1 MKNPISAQTLSPIEI
16 CGIMKPISFLDMREY
31 DRNAVWLGVP
41 EESLMENA
49 GKGAAEIIAKRYDI
63 KGKRVLIVGG
73 TGNNTGDGCVV
84 ARYLKKMGAD
94 PIIFLLK
101 GHVRSEL
108 SNLNLKRAREMGIHI
123 YEREGLSEWIRKCDI
138 IVDALLGI
146 GVTGNPR
153 EPYRSA
159 IEMMNSSGKPVIS
172 IDVPS
177 GIGYEPHVEPELTI
191 TFDSPKE
198 GMEENVE
205 VVDIGIPK
213 EAKTYVGP
221 GAFVRYPRL
230 RKDAHKGDGG
240 RIMIIGGGPYHGAP
254 IMAGKAAYRAGSDL
268 VYLTVPERIYP
279 IVAGAC
285 DNFIVFSEGN
295 EVIEESAVDR
305 FLSMQEKL
313 HAVLIGPGIGRDERT
328 KRAVEYL
335 TGSSEIP
342 MVIDADAL
350 HLIES
355 DNLPE
360 NTVITPHRGEFKAM
374 FGVDVPDD
382 LEERKELV
390 KEMAEKHNIIIVL
403 KGPVD
408 VISDGKNTALNRTGV
423 PRMAVGGT
431 GDVLSGTI
439 TSLIGRG
446 MEPYHAARLG
456 AFINGYAG
464 ELAFKEK
471 SCGMMATDVIEKIPE
486 VLKEFL

>member
-1 MKNPISAQTLSPIEI
+1 MR
-16 CGIMKPISFLDMREY
+16 PISFLDMREY

-41 EESLMENA
+41 EETLMENA
-49 GKGAAEIIAKRYDI
+49 GKGAAEIIAREYDI

-73 TGNNTGDGCVV
+73 TGNNTGDGTVV

-108 SNLNLKRAREMGIHI
+108 SNLNLKRAKDMGIHI
-123 YEREGLSEWIRKCDI
+123 YEKEGLEEWIRKCDI

-146 GVTGNPR
+146 GVSGNPK
-153 EPYRSA
+153 EPYKTA
-159 IEMMNSSGKPVIS
+159 IELINSSGKPVIS
-172 IDVPS
+172 VDVPS

-198 GMEENVE
+198 GMEGNVK
-205 VVDIGIPK
+205 VVDIGIP
-213 EAKTYVGP
+213 EDAERYVGP

-240 RIMIIGGGPYHGAP
+240 RVMIIGGGPYHGAP

-285 DNFIVFSEGN
+285 DNFIVFSEG
-295 EVIEESAVDR
+295 EDVIDEKAVDR
-305 FLSMQEKL
+305 LIEMQDKL
-313 HAVLIGPGIGRDERT
+313 HAALIGPGIGRDDRT
-328 KRAVEYL
+328 KTAIGYMV
-335 TGSSEIP
+335 GSAEIP
-342 MVIDADAL
+342 LVLDADAL
-350 HLIES
+350 HLVKPEA
-355 DNLPE
+355 LPE
-360 NTVITPHRGEFKAM
+360 GTVVTPHRGEFGAL
-374 FGVDVPDD
+374 FDTEIPDD
-382 LEERKELV
+382 MEERKELV
-390 KEMAEKHNIIIVL
+390 REMAEKYNIIIVL
-403 KGPVD
+403 KGPID
-408 VISDGKNTALNRTGV
+408 IISDGNRVAMNRTGV

-456 AFINGYAG
+456 AFMNGYAG

-471 SCGMMATDVIEKIPE
+471 SYGMIATDVIDSIPR